1 METFPCGVIYLWIT
15 CLTFLTFVTFLGD
28 RLFFKLFA
36 KPLRSPVRANYNWI
50 PLKGTHRPIRPI
62 YFWSLGVNCRRRAQG
77 HTWGLP
83 AGLTCRIYLKWKY
96 RVNAYTWNVIYMV
109 NLHIW
114 DTYYCCAAACCKFIQ
129 LIPTALPSALL
140 PPQRGMNFAIF
151 QVVYPGMTVVTL
163 YFSYLKNI
171 SYFDPCPRI
180 EPRTIGILSGHS
192 TTSPLGDGKWW
203 TIHPVILLVLITTSY
218 F

>member
-1 METFPCGVIYLWIT
+1 MTFF
-15 CLTFLTFVTFLGD
+15 TFLTFLTFLGD
-28 RLFFKLFA
+28 RLFFKVFA

-109 NLHIW
+109 NLH
-114 DTYYCCAAACCKFIQ
+114 TLLLRCCKFIQ
-129 LIPTALPSALL
+129 LTFTLPSVPS
-140 PPQRGMNFAIF
+140 PPQIWNE
-151 QVVYPGMTVVTL
+151 VC
-163 YFSYLKNI
+163 NI
-171 SYFDPCPRI
+171 SSCVPWNDSCNTVFFIC
-180 EPRTIGILSGHS
+180 
-192 TTSPLGDGKWW
+192 
-203 TIHPVILLVLITTSY
+203 
-218 F
+218 